1 MVIAGLGSTA
11 KLAGYSIIGGLLSV
25 YLGTAGKDT
34 NLSYREWTWIWRQG
48 EGKGEGKGEGEEIE
62 YSGVSFN

>member
-1 MVIAGLGSTA
+1 MVTAGLGSTA

-34 NLSYREWTWIWRQG
+34 NLSYREWTWI
-48 EGKGEGKGEGEEIE
+48 
-62 YSGVSFN
+62 